1 MPLVERMGK
10 EEAYTGFRWGD
21 LSERDQLCDIGA
33 DGFNYLI
40 TPWSRVLLENL
51 TGSQLVKKF
60 HAIYGTR
67 RFITAFKRPLHL
79 SLS

>member
-40 TPWSRVLLENL
+40 TP
-51 TGSQLVKKF
+51 
-60 HAIYGTR
+60 
-67 RFITAFKRPLHL
+67 
-79 SLS
+79 